1 MDVRFDETSFRSTSQ
16 HVKEDSE
23 DARCIR
29 FNVFSGYIAGTYRCD
44 SRDVSRVGG
53 DIGIPGGNEK
63 SHKTGI
69 KNDRSVF
76 LRTFIAE
83 KTK

>member
-1 MDVRFDETSFRSTSQ
+1 MTVEHGVDILTDFICSP
-16 HVKEDSE
+16 DSNE
-23 DARCIR
+23 DARRIR
-29 FNVFSGYIAGTYRCD
+29 FIRFSGCIAGTYRCD

-69 KNDRSVF
+69 KNDRSIF
-76 LRTFIAE
+76 LITSIVE